1 VNERACIGDGQLV
14 LLNLLFKFKDIN
26 GFWAFF
32 LPSVDAMLNRGS
44 AYAMPH
50 GRKVL
55 PSLGGH

>member
-1 VNERACIGDGQLV
+1 
-14 LLNLLFKFKDIN
+14 LNLLFKFKDIN